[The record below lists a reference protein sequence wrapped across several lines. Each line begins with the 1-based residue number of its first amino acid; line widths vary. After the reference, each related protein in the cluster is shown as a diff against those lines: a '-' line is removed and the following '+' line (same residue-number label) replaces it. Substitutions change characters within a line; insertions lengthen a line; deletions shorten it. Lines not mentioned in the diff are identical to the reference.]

1 MTRERQNAVQRIV
14 DELEDEAERVAAVRQ
29 LLTAEELLLLSEAYN
44 WDDGMV
50 IPTAMIHHRCCDLGL
65 ALRLFELAEGIVWLT
80 EKNDWKYQEAWA
92 AFCKDLASRVQRG
105 AYVAGAVAYESSLSA
120 VQRHKAL
127 KAGVPA
133 IFLTSVQ
140 ANNESPA

>member
-1 MTRERQNAVQRIV
+1 MTLTPNHALQRIV

-29 LLTAEELLLLSEAYN
+29 LLTEEELLALAISYN
-44 WDDGMV
+44 WDDGMGL
-50 IPTAMIHHRCCDLGL
+50 PKAMIDHPRCELGL
-65 ALRLFELAEGIVWLT
+65 ALRLFELADGITWLT
-80 EKNDWKYQEAWA
+80 QPSDWKYQEAWA

-105 AYVAGAVAYESSLSA
+105 AYAAGAVAYESSLSA
-120 VQRHKAL
+120 VQRNKAL